1 VLNPLEVKDMKEV
14 EVEDW
19 VEIKRVE
26 EKQIWAIT
34 IVMLEDVILV
44 ID

>member
-19 VEIKRVE
+19 IEIKRVE